1 MDEFLRLSIRNAVRN
16 DDYKRDEI
24 ISSFNPV
31 KERLEKI
38 LCKEVVEEL
47 EDEFLDIAC
56 DAFEESAL
64 YGMKLA
70 IGVLNGTIKQ
80 VIEA

>member
-16 DDYKRDEI
+16 DGANRDGI
-24 ISSFNPV
+24 IDKFIPL
-31 KERLEKI
+31 KEELEKI
-38 LCKEVVEEL
+38 LCSEMVEKL
-47 EDEFLDIAC
+47 EDRFLDLAC

-64 YGMKLA
+64 FGMKLA

-80 VIEA
+80 TIGL